1 MTGPASPAWL
11 SRAEVDELVRRGAR
25 WRVTYC
31 AGARTSDGVGIGYP
45 LPPGVLERVP
55 TPAALRKRKPSSRTY
70 FYATLT
76 TDADGQFLLLEEP

>member
-1 MTGPASPAWL
+1 MTASPSPAWL

-31 AGARTSDGVGIGYP
+31 EGARTPDDVGVGYP
-45 LPPGVLERVP
+45 LHPGVLERVP
-55 TPAALRKRKPSSRTY
+55 TAAALRKRKPSTRTY

-76 TDADGQFLLLEEP
+76 TDAEGEFLLLEEP